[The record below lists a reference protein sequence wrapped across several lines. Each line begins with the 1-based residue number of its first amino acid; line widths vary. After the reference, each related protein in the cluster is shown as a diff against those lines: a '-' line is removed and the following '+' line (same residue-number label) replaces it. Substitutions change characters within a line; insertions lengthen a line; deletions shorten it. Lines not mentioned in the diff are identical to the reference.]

1 MKIIATKTK
10 FMKNSFVIL
19 FLASFLFLSCKEE
32 KKDSP
37 SSLNLEKSETIKMT
51 QRIGMVT
58 GIKEDKIEY
67 YKKLHAKVWPTVLK
81 KIKDCNIQNY
91 SIYLKKIGNEYYL
104 FSYFEYTGSDFDGD
118 MKKMA
123 ADSTTQQWWKLTDST
138 QKPLPEAAE
147 KKQIWTNMEEVF
159 HTN

>member
-1 MKIIATKTK
+1 
-10 FMKNSFVIL
+10 MKNSFIIL
-19 FLASFLFLSCKEE
+19 FLVSLIFLSCKEE
-32 KKDSP
+32 KKGSP
-37 SSLNLEKSETIKMT
+37 SLLNSEKNAATKVT
-51 QRIGMVT
+51 KRVGMVT

-67 YKKLHAKVWPTVLK
+67 YKKLHAKVWPAVLK

-104 FSYFEYTGSDFDGD
+104 FSYFEYTGSDYDMD

-123 ADSTTQQWWKLTDST
+123 ADRTTQQWWKLTDST